1 MTFREFINEG
11 QELKLTDLI
20 QELQKHGYR
29 QYKNPTPNKM
39 HEYTNKIKI
48 VSLGQYKSSGN
59 NIDVFRIRD
68 YDIKNGNSFKPK
80 NIEEFIEII
89 K

>member
-1 MTFREFINEG
+1 MTFRDLLNES
-11 QELKLTDLI
+11 QELKLKDLI
-20 QELQKHGYR
+20 QELQKYGYH

-48 VSLGQYKSSGN
+48 VSLGQYKSSGD

-80 NIEEFIEII
+80 NIEEFVDKI